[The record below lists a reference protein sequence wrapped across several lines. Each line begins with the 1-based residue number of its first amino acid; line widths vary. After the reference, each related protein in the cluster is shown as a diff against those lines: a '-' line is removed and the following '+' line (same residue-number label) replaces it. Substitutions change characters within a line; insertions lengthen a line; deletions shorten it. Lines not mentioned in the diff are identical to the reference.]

1 MKNNDSQ
8 HSPTSARTLV
18 SILFGAL
25 LAAMIFAPMAASQKQ
40 GGDDSRT
47 TIKMFYKTPGES
59 VFRSVEDGKP
69 VPELQG
75 VPTRALVSGKVGP
88 LANNVTFDGF
98 VRFPAEQ
105 GDQFFQNMAANTS
118 YYRDSFTGGQTSIS
132 GAANG
137 DRFDAIITFP
147 GGARATFNTVTY
159 DGNTNCFNFP
169 TPVCGSN
176 SITIIWFV
184 QSQCSVGNFSG
195 TWSTN
200 GASFFTGQ
208 YNQLPRTP
216 PNKVPLY
223 NQGAYTDAYD
233 TICRTGAD
241 KNVYRCDGSAAEVAW
256 TIKAKGCALSSAA
269 MVLGYHNITVDPPTL
284 NTWLINN
291 KGYDLN
297 GNIYWEAVA
306 RYARTTTGRKDA
318 LTYLGPK
325 GDLENSI
332 CANGPTIVSVKNN
345 GHWVVAIGRDQNRTT
360 YLINDPDGGI
370 ESTLAARYDNKFI
383 NVRRYSGPEFSITDV
398 NGLVCRFHSP
408 GELLITD
415 ALGRRTGTDPLT
427 GQSFNEIPGSSYELI
442 SLDDLTDPAN
452 PVPSDDVTKD
462 LELVRPPDGEYTLR
476 VTGTGSGT
484 YDLENRSTDA
494 EGTPSEATFTNVP
507 ITPGAVHTYII
518 QHSKA
523 PGSTVSVAGGFDG
536 GGQRPRD
543 VNKFLTYI
551 APGDSPTNLPTG
563 TTTFSLL
570 IVYGQTI
577 IPSTFSAQLNGVNIT
592 NLFNP
597 VGGTSQMI
605 NLSNLT
611 SGRNVLQLSVSGNL
625 PSRVATD
632 NDRLILNVQ

>member
-1 MKNNDSQ
+1 MKNNTQ
-8 HSPTSARTLV
+8 HSRKSVRPLV
-18 SILFGAL
+18 SILLGAL

-40 GGDDSRT
+40 GADGSRP
-47 TIKMFYKTPGES
+47 TIKMFYKIPGES
-59 VFRSVEDGKP
+59 VFRSVDDGKP
-69 VPELQG
+69 VLG
-75 VPTRALVSGKVGP
+75 LKGIPTRELVRGKVAP
-88 LANNVTFDGF
+88 LANNVSFDGF

-105 GDQFFQNMAANTS
+105 GEQFFQDMTSNTS
-118 YYRDSFTGGQTSIS
+118 YYRDAFTGGQTSIS

-137 DRFDAIITFP
+137 DRFDATITFP
-147 GGARATFNTVTY
+147 TGAPAVFNPVTY
-159 DGNTNCFNFP
+159 DGNTNCFLFP
-169 TPVCGSN
+169 TAVCGSN

-184 QSQCSVGNFSG
+184 QSQCGVGNFSG

-200 GASFFTGQ
+200 GTAFFTGQ

-223 NQGAYTDAYD
+223 NQGSYTDAYD
-233 TICRTGAD
+233 TICRTGTG
-241 KNVYRCDGSAAEVAW
+241 KNVYHCDGRANEVAW

-269 MVLGYHNITVDPPTL
+269 MVLGYHHITVDPPTL
-284 NTWLINN
+284 NTWLIDHN
-291 KGYDLN
+291 GYDSR
-297 GNIYWEAVA
+297 GNIYWDAVA
-306 RYARTTTGRKDA
+306 RYARTTTGRNDA
-318 LTYLGPK
+318 LTYLGAN
-325 GDLENSI
+325 GNLENAI
-332 CANGPTIVSVKNN
+332 CANGPAIVSVKSG
-345 GHWVVAIGRDQNRTT
+345 GHWVTAIGRDQNRTT
-360 YLINDPDGGI
+360 YLINDPDGGV
-370 ESTLAARYDNKFI
+370 ETSLAAKYN
-383 NVRRYSGPEFSITDV
+383 NTSGAVRRYSGPEFSITDV

-427 GQSFNEIPGSSYELI
+427 GQSFNEIPNSSYDLI
-442 SLDDLTDPAN
+442 SLDDLTDPNN

-476 VTGTGSGT
+476 VTGTGTGT
-484 YDLENRSTDA
+484 YDLENRSADA
-494 EGTPSEATFTNVP
+494 QGTPSQATFTNVP

-577 IPSTFSAQLNGVNIT
+577 IPSTFNAQLNGVDIT

-597 VGGTSQMI
+597 VPGTNQMV

-632 NDRLILNVQ
+632 SDRLIFMVQ